1 MQIKKLLSPQVVVL
15 IALLLLFDTF
25 AQLAFK
31 IAVTQLGE
39 FPTQNVSVIWYYCLQ
54 LAINL
59 YVIGGVLA
67 LILALFTWLTL
78 ISKVDLSF
86 AHPMTSLAYATI
98 PLAGTFFLH
107 EPLHWP
113 QMVGIALIVIGV
125 IVISE
130 DETTHKKD

>member
-1 MQIKKLLSPQVVVL
+1 MQIKKLLSPQVIIL

-39 FPTQNVSVIWYYCLQ
+39 FPTQNINVIWHYCLL
-54 LAINL
+54 LATNL
-59 YVIGGVLA
+59 YVIVGVLG

-113 QMVGIALIVIGV
+113 QIVGIALIVIGV
-125 IVISE
+125 IVISD
-130 DETTHKKD
+130 DEPEHKKD

>member
-1 MQIKKLLSPQVVVL
+1 MQIKKLLSPQVFVL

-25 AQLAFK
+25 SQLAFK

-39 FPTQNVSVIWYYCLQ
+39 FPTQNISVIWHYCLQ
-54 LAINL
+54 LAMNL

-98 PLAGTFFLH
+98 PLAGTFFLN

-125 IVISE
+125 IVIS
-130 DETTHKKD
+130 DDDSNR

>member
-1 MQIKKLLSPQVVVL
+1 MQISKLLSVQVIVL
-15 IALLLLFDTF
+15 IVLLLIFDTF

-39 FPTQNVSVIWYYCLQ
+39 FPTQNIDVIWHYCLQ
-54 LAINL
+54 LATNF

-67 LILALFTWLTL
+67 LVFALFTWLTL

-98 PLAGTFFLH
+98 PLAATFFLH

-113 QMVGIALIVIGV
+113 QMLGIVLIVMGV
-125 IVISE
+125 MVISG
-130 DETTHKKD
+130 DDASHKKD

>member
-1 MQIKKLLSPQVVVL
+1 MQIKKILNVQVIVL
-15 IALLLLFDTF
+15 IILLLILDTF

-39 FPTQNVSVIWYYCLQ
+39 FPTKNISVIWHYCLQ
-54 LAINL
+54 LATNF

-67 LILALFTWLTL
+67 LIFALFTWLTL

-113 QMVGIALIVIGV
+113 QMLGIALIVIGV

-130 DETTHKKD
+130 GESDHKKD

>member
-1 MQIKKLLSPQVVVL
+1 MQISKLLNTQVIVL
-15 IALLLLFDTF
+15 IVLLLILDTF

-39 FPTQNVSVIWYYCLQ
+39 FPTQNISVIWYYCLQ
-54 LAINL
+54 LATNL
-59 YVIGGVLA
+59 YVISGVLA

-86 AHPMTSLAYATI
+86 AHPMTSLAYMTI

-113 QMVGIALIVIGV
+113 QMLGIVLIVIGV
-125 IVISE
+125 MVISD
-130 DETTHKKD
+130 DESGH

>member
-15 IALLLLFDTF
+15 IALLLLLDTF

-39 FPTQNVSVIWYYCLQ
+39 FPTQNISVIFYYCLQ
-54 LAINL
+54 LATNL

-98 PLAGTFFLH
+98 PLAGTFFLN

-125 IVISE
+125 IVISD
-130 DETTHKKD
+130 DETTHQ

>member
-1 MQIKKLLSPQVVVL
+1 MQISKLLSTQVIVL
-15 IALLLLFDTF
+15 IVLLLIFDTF

-39 FPTQNVSVIWYYCLQ
+39 FPTKNISVIWYYCLQ
-54 LAINL
+54 LATNR
-59 YVIGGVLA
+59 YVISGALA

-86 AHPMTSLAYATI
+86 AHPMTSLVYMTI

-113 QMVGIALIVIGV
+113 QMLGIVLIVIGV
-125 IVISE
+125 IVISD
-130 DETTHKKD
+130 DESGH

>member
-1 MQIKKLLSPQVVVL
+1 MQISKLLSVKIIVL
-15 IALLLLFDTF
+15 IVLLLAFDTF

-39 FPTQNVSVIWYYCLQ
+39 FPTQNVSAIWHYCLQ
-54 LAINL
+54 LAHNF
-59 YVIGGVLA
+59 YVIYGVLA

-98 PLAGTFFLH
+98 PLAGTYFLN

-125 IVISE
+125 IVISD
-130 DETTHKKD
+130 DEPDHKKD

>member
-39 FPTQNVSVIWYYCLQ
+39 FPTQNISVIFYYCLQ
-54 LAINL
+54 LATNL

-98 PLAGTFFLH
+98 PLAGTFFLN

-125 IVISE
+125 IVISD
-130 DETTHKKD
+130 DETTHQ

>member
-1 MQIKKLLSPQVVVL
+1 MQIKKLLSPQVAVL
-15 IALLLLFDTF
+15 ITLLLLFDTF

-39 FPTQNVSVIWYYCLQ
+39 FPTQNISVIWHYCLQ

-98 PLAGTFFLH
+98 PFAGTFFLH

-125 IVISE
+125 IVISD
-130 DETTHKKD
+130 DETTHQ

>member
-1 MQIKKLLSPQVVVL
+1 MQIKKLLSPQVFVL

-25 AQLAFK
+25 SQLAFK

-39 FPTQNVSVIWYYCLQ
+39 FPTQNISVIWHYCLQ
-54 LAINL
+54 LAMNL

-107 EPLHWP
+107 ESLHWP

-125 IVISE
+125 IVIS
-130 DETTHKKD
+130 DDDSNR

>member
-1 MQIKKLLSPQVVVL
+1 MQISKLLNTQVIVL
-15 IALLLLFDTF
+15 IALLLILDTF

-39 FPTQNVSVIWYYCLQ
+39 FPTQNISVIWYYCLQ
-54 LAINL
+54 LATNL
-59 YVIGGVLA
+59 YVISGVLA

-86 AHPMTSLAYATI
+86 AHPMTSLAYMTI

-113 QMVGIALIVIGV
+113 QMLGIVLIVIGV
-125 IVISE
+125 MVISD
-130 DETTHKKD
+130 DESGQ

>member
-15 IALLLLFDTF
+15 IALLLLLDTF

-39 FPTQNVSVIWYYCLQ
+39 FPTQNISVIFYYCLQ
-54 LAINL
+54 LATNL

-78 ISKVDLSF
+78 ISKVNLSF

-98 PLAGTFFLH
+98 PLAGTFFLN

-125 IVISE
+125 IVISD
-130 DETTHKKD
+130 DETTHQ

>member
-1 MQIKKLLSPQVVVL
+1 MQISKLLSAQVIVL
-15 IALLLLFDTF
+15 IVLLLIFDTF

-39 FPTQNVSVIWYYCLQ
+39 FPTQNISVIWYYCLQ
-54 LAINL
+54 LATNL
-59 YVIGGVLA
+59 YVISGALA

-86 AHPMTSLAYATI
+86 AHPMTSLAYMTI
-98 PLAGTFFLH
+98 PLAGTFFLN

-113 QMVGIALIVIGV
+113 QMLGIVLIVIGV
-125 IVISE
+125 IVISD
-130 DETTHKKD
+130 DESGH

>member
-1 MQIKKLLSPQVVVL
+1 MQISKLLNTQLIVL
-15 IALLLLFDTF
+15 IVLLLILDTF

-39 FPTQNVSVIWYYCLQ
+39 FPTQNISVIWYYCLQ
-54 LAINL
+54 LATNL
-59 YVIGGVLA
+59 YVISGVLA

-86 AHPMTSLAYATI
+86 AHPMTSLAYMTI

-113 QMVGIALIVIGV
+113 QMLGIVLIVIGV
-125 IVISE
+125 MVISD
-130 DETTHKKD
+130 DESGH

>member
-1 MQIKKLLSPQVVVL
+1 MQISKLLNTQVIVL
-15 IALLLLFDTF
+15 IALLLILDTF

-39 FPTQNVSVIWYYCLQ
+39 FPTQNISVIWYYCLQ
-54 LAINL
+54 LATNL
-59 YVIGGVLA
+59 YVISGVLA

-86 AHPMTSLAYATI
+86 AHPMTSLAYMTI

-113 QMVGIALIVIGV
+113 QMLGIVLIVIGV
-125 IVISE
+125 MVISD
-130 DETTHKKD
+130 DESGH

>member
-1 MQIKKLLSPQVVVL
+1 MQISKLLNTQVIVL
-15 IALLLLFDTF
+15 IALLLILDTF

-39 FPTQNVSVIWYYCLQ
+39 FPTQNISVIWNYCLQ
-54 LAINL
+54 LATNL
-59 YVIGGVLA
+59 YVICGAVA

-86 AHPMTSLAYATI
+86 AHPMTSLAYMTI

-107 EPLHWP
+107 EQLHWP
-113 QMVGIALIVIGV
+113 QMLGIVLIVIGV
-125 IVISE
+125 IVISD
-130 DETTHKKD
+130 DEPSH

>member
-1 MQIKKLLSPQVVVL
+1 MQISKLLNTQVIVL
-15 IALLLLFDTF
+15 IALLLILDTF

-39 FPTQNVSVIWYYCLQ
+39 FPTQNISAIWYYCLQ
-54 LAINL
+54 LATNL
-59 YVIGGVLA
+59 YVISGVLA

-86 AHPMTSLAYATI
+86 AHPMTSLAYMTI

-113 QMVGIALIVIGV
+113 QMLGIVLIVIGV
-125 IVISE
+125 MVISD
-130 DETTHKKD
+130 DESGH

>member
-1 MQIKKLLSPQVVVL
+1 MQIKNLLSPQVIVL

-39 FPTQNVSVIWYYCLQ
+39 FPTQNISVIFYYCLQ
-54 LAINL
+54 LATNF

-107 EPLHWP
+107 EPLYWP

-125 IVISE
+125 IVISD
-130 DETTHKKD
+130 DETTHQ

>member
-39 FPTQNVSVIWYYCLQ
+39 FPTHNISVIFYYCLQ
-54 LAINL
+54 LATNI
-59 YVIGGVLA
+59 YVIGGVMA
-67 LILALFTWLTL
+67 LIFALFSWLIL

-86 AHPMTSLAYATI
+86 AHPMTSLAYVTI
-98 PLAGTFFLH
+98 PLAATFFLR
-107 EPLHWP
+107 EPLYWP
-113 QMVGIALIVIGV
+113 QLIGIALIVAGV
-125 IVISE
+125 IVIS
-130 DETTHKKD
+130 DDRNNNKKD

>member
-1 MQIKKLLSPQVVVL
+1 MQISKLLRTQVIVL
-15 IALLLLFDTF
+15 IVLLLIFDTF

-39 FPTQNVSVIWYYCLQ
+39 FPTQNISVIWYYCLQ
-54 LAINL
+54 LATNL
-59 YVIGGVLA
+59 YVISGVLA

-86 AHPMTSLAYATI
+86 AHPMTSLAYMTI

-113 QMVGIALIVIGV
+113 QMLGIVLIVIGV
-125 IVISE
+125 MVISD
-130 DETTHKKD
+130 DESGH